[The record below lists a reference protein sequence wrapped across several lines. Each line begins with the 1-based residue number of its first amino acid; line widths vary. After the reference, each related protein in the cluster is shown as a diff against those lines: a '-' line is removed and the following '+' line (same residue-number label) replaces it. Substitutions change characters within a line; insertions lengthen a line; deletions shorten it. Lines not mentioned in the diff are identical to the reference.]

1 MLLTR
6 SSMLDLR
13 GGGTMIGTR
22 SLPNKNTDTKRDR
35 RLIPIIFRNITPKP
49 SPEAGKRGWVQYLR
63 LINCKIRTAKGFRL
77 SQ

>member
-49 SPEAGKRGWVQYLR
+49 SPEAGKRGRVQYLR

>member
-13 GGGTMIGTR
+13 GGGTMRRTR

-35 RLIPIIFRNITPKP
+35 RLIPIIFRNLAPKP
-49 SPEAGKRGWVQYLR
+49 SRSGKAGMRS
-63 LINCKIRTAKGFRL
+63 IFTANQL
-77 SQ
+77 